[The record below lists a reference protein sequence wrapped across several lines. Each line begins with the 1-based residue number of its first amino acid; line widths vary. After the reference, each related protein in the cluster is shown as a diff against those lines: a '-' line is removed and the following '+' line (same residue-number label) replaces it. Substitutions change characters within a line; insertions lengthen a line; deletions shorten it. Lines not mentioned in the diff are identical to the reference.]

1 MSARNRRW
9 GFRGML
15 AVIAAVLLLSGGAAV
30 RAAQPPTS
38 AAQEGF
44 VPVDQLPQQEAM
56 PAAPLVGGAY
66 AVAWVVIFG
75 YLWSVKRRLGTV
87 ERELA
92 EVSRRVN
99 GGQRA

>member
-1 MSARNRRW
+1 MVAA
-9 GFRGML
+9 L
-15 AVIAAVLLLSGGAAV
+15 AVVLLLGGGASMH
-30 RAAQPPTS
+30 AAQPPTS

-44 VPVDQLPQQEAM
+44 VPVDQLPQEESM

-66 AVAWVVIFG
+66 AVAWIVVFG

-92 EVSRRVN
+92 EVSRRVS